1 MRRGN
6 YRESNNLSLV
16 PHIRW
21 CSGRE
26 PNITGELS
34 IRQGDVS
41 GYLRNLSF
49 VGGGCFTREDVIGD
63 VPNMAHNFL
72 SKGNNSPARLQ
83 AELSNTIYG
92 KSMIVQPPAF
102 QTLIIIKIWT
112 AAAWTV
118 ELFPYV
124 ILFLEASKLRLRM
137 APTEALPL
145 TISNPYVPY
154 KAPDKASAFALRYVL
169 LVVPMMFGNAQTRTS
184 PGR

>member
-1 MRRGN
+1 MPGDVRA
-6 YRESNNLSLV
+6 
-16 PHIRW
+16 W
-21 CSGRE
+21 CY

-72 SKGNNSPARLQ
+72 SKGNNSPTRLQ

-102 QTLIIIKIWT
+102 QTLIIIKI
-112 AAAWTV
+112 
-118 ELFPYV
+118 
-124 ILFLEASKLRLRM
+124 
-137 APTEALPL
+137 
-145 TISNPYVPY
+145 
-154 KAPDKASAFALRYVL
+154 
-169 LVVPMMFGNAQTRTS
+169 
-184 PGR
+184 